1 MEAYILLAVGMLL
14 TPCIFLTVMS
24 LCRQEFRSEENR
36 ERKLLSSWPEI
47 AVMASAEL
55 ALVFMW
61 KSVLLEGDSP
71 LLYWMLYVML
81 EGMAVICITDYWERI
96 VPNKVLLLLLLFFV
110 LLLGFQ
116 GVRDM
121 EPVIR
126 LLPSVLLGVVFCLL
140 SFGIVF
146 MLGHGS
152 MGAGDMKLSLVMG
165 LLLTG
170 EYVVGAVLYGCL
182 AAAVYSIVQML
193 RKKLTRRD
201 RIPFVPFLY
210 VGLVLRYLAG

>member
-1 MEAYILLAVGMLL
+1 MEAYILLSVGMIL
-14 TPCIFLTVMS
+14 TPCIFLMVMS
-24 LCRQEFRSEENR
+24 VCRQEFRSEENR
-36 ERKLLSSWPEI
+36 GRKLFSSWPEI

-126 LLPSVLLGVVFCLL
+126 LLPSVLLGVVFCML

-146 MLGHGS
+146 MLGRGS

-170 EYVVGAVLYGCL
+170 EYVAGAVLYGCL
-182 AAAVYSIVQML
+182 AAAVFSIVQML

>member
-1 MEAYILLAVGMLL
+1 
-14 TPCIFLTVMS
+14 
-24 LCRQEFRSEENR
+24 
-36 ERKLLSSWPEI
+36 
-47 AVMASAEL
+47 
-55 ALVFMW
+55 
-61 KSVLLEGDSP
+61 
-71 LLYWMLYVML
+71 
-81 EGMAVICITDYWERI
+81 
-96 VPNKVLLLLLLFFV
+96 
-110 LLLGFQ
+110 
-116 GVRDM
+116 M

-126 LLPSVLLGVVFCLL
+126 LLPSVLLGVVFCML

-146 MLGHGS
+146 MLGRGS

-182 AAAVYSIVQML
+182 AAAVFSIVQML